1 MTVIAASP
9 QLFVHKSGRF
19 A

>member
-1 MTVIAASP
+1 MTVVSTSL

-19 A
+19 T